1 MSSFKHRFLFRERF
15 DESNRILNQYPDR
28 RPVICEKYIHNYNNK
43 NQLPNI
49 DKNKYLVPFDLTLG
63 QFIYVIRKRL
73 NLKSEEAIFLVVSNN
88 VLPSSYIIGHIY
100 DTYKDA
106 DGFLYIKYAKEN
118 VFG

>member
-1 MSSFKHRFLFRERF
+1 MTFKHTYSFRDRL

-28 RPVICEKYIHNYNNK
+28 RPIICEKYKHNC

-49 DKNKYLVPFDLTLG
+49 DKHKYLVPFDLTLG

-73 NLKSEEAIFLVVSNN
+73 NLKSEEAIFLFVSNN

-100 DTYKDA
+100 DTYKDT